1 VNDSLHSSLLS
12 ETQASEALTRL
23 ALDMS
28 WSWNHSAD
36 EVWKRLDPEL
46 WELTRNPWL
55 ILQSMSKRR
64 LEGLKREFLTD
75 SAFRQRVEQ
84 LLAELNEHN
93 SAPAW
98 FQATHASTPL
108 RGVAYFSMEYML
120 SEALP
125 IYSGGLGNVAGD
137 QLKAASDLG
146 VPVVGI
152 GLLYQQ
158 GYFRQELD
166 ARGEQQVLYPVNE
179 PGQLPISRVRTSDGE
194 LLRMGLM
201 LPGGKV
207 WIRTWEVQ
215 VGRAKL
221 YLLDANDPANP
232 PSIRAITSELYG
244 GGPELRLKQ
253 ELLLGIAGWRFLGEI
268 GMRADVCHLNEG
280 HAAFAV
286 LERARAYME
295 ETGKTFHDA
304 LAITRAG
311 NIFTTHTAVAAG
323 FDRFSPELIQQY
335 LSQYAQ
341 EILGISIHELLALG
355 RNNPDDSS
363 EPFNM
368 AYLAING
375 SGSVN
380 GVSRLHGQVSR
391 RLFQP
396 LFPRFPENEVPVG
409 HVTNGIHVST
419 WDGPEADRLWTEFCG
434 KERWHGDLAGVD
446 TAVRIADD
454 QRIWRMRS
462 TGRAALVDYA
472 RERLSR
478 QEAGYGA
485 SMLQVHQAQAVLDPQ
500 ILTLGFA
507 RRFATYKRPTLLLHD
522 RDRLARILT
531 NPQRPVQL
539 VLAGKAHPA
548 DAPGQALIRE
558 WTRFARR
565 PDIRPHVVFL
575 SDYDMALAQR
585 LEEGVDVWVN
595 TPRRPWEAS
604 GTSGMKVLVNGA
616 LNLSVLDGWWAEAYS
631 PKVGWAIGDGN
642 EHGDDPEWDRAD
654 AEALYAVLE
663 NEIIPEFY
671 RRDQQGIP
679 RSWVARIRESMAVL
693 TPEFSA
699 NRTVRQ
705 YTDEQYVPAAT
716 AYARRACGD
725 SELTASFLAWQE
737 EIAANWKDVRF
748 GALEVSEQEGDLV
761 FCVPVYL
768 GALDA
773 NSIRVELYADSQN
786 GSPAFKQ
793 EMQQTSGPEDN
804 SERHLYMTRIRN
816 TRPASDFTARIQPHH
831 ALALPTE
838 NRRILWQR

>member
-1 VNDSLHSSLLS
+1 MNDSLQSSLPS
-12 ETQASEALTRL
+12 ETQASDALTRL

-36 EVWKRLDPEL
+36 EIWKRLDPEL
-46 WELTRNPWL
+46 WELTGNPWL
-55 ILQSMSKRR
+55 IVQSMSKRK
-64 LEGLKREFLTD
+64 LETLKREFLTD
-75 SAFRQRVEQ
+75 TAFRQRVEE
-84 LLAELNEHN
+84 LLAELNENHT
-93 SAPAW
+93 APAW
-98 FQATHASTPL
+98 FQTAHASTPL

-146 VPVVGI
+146 VPVVAI

-179 PGQLPISRVRTSDGE
+179 PGQLPIRRVRTSDGE
-194 LLRMGLM
+194 LLRMGLT

-215 VGRAKL
+215 VGRTKL

-253 ELLLGIAGWRFLGEI
+253 ELLLGIAGWRFLREL
-268 GMRADVCHLNEG
+268 GMRTDVCHLNEG

-286 LERARAYME
+286 LERAREYME
-295 ETGKTFHDA
+295 ETGKTFRDA
-304 LAITRAG
+304 LAITLAG
-311 NIFTTHTAVAAG
+311 NVFTTHTAVDAG
-323 FDRFSPELIQQY
+323 FDRFSPELIKQY

-341 EILGISIHELLALG
+341 EVLGISIHELLALG
-355 RNNPDDSS
+355 RKNPEDAS

-380 GVSRLHGQVSR
+380 GVSRLHGEVSR

-409 HVTNGIHVST
+409 HVTNGIHVPT
-419 WDGPEADRLWTEFCG
+419 WDGAEADRLWTEFCG
-434 KERWHGDLAGVD
+434 KERWCGELDSIEA
-446 TAVRIADD
+446 AVRRVDD
-454 QRIWRMRS
+454 QQIWKMRS
-462 TGRAALVDYA
+462 AGRAVLVDYA
-472 RERLSR
+472 RQRLS
-478 QEAGYGA
+478 QQQAGYGA
-485 SMLQVHQAQAVLDPQ
+485 SLLQVQQAEVVLNPHT
-500 ILTLGFA
+500 LTLGFA

-522 RDRLARILT
+522 PDRLARILT

-558 WTRFARR
+558 WTSFARR

-585 LEEGVDVWVN
+585 LVEGVDVWVN

-642 EHGDDPEWDRAD
+642 EHGDDPEWDRMD
-654 AEALYAVLE
+654 AEALYAALE
-663 NEIIPEFY
+663 NEIVPEFY
-671 RRDQQGIP
+671 RRDEQGIP
-679 RSWVARIRESMAVL
+679 RSWITRIRESMAVL

-705 YTDEQYVPAAT
+705 YTDEQYIPAAT

-737 EIAANWKDVRF
+737 EIAANWNDVHF
-748 GALEVSEQEGDLV
+748 GALDVSEQEGDMV
-761 FCVPVYL
+761 FCVQVYP
-768 GALDA
+768 GALDP

-786 GSPAFKQ
+786 GGPAFKQ
-793 EMQQTSGPEDN
+793 EMQQTEP
-804 SERHLYMTRIRN
+804 HLYTTRIRAI
-816 TRPASDFTARIQPHH
+816 RPASDFTARILPHH

>member
-1 VNDSLHSSLLS
+1 MNDSLHSSLPS
-12 ETQASEALTRL
+12 ETQASDALTRL

-36 EVWKRLDPEL
+36 EIWKRLDPEL
-46 WELTRNPWL
+46 WELTGNPWL
-55 ILQSMSKRR
+55 IVQSMSKRK
-64 LEGLKREFLTD
+64 LEALKREFLTD
-75 SAFRQRVEQ
+75 TAFRQRVEE
-84 LLAELNEHN
+84 LLAELNEKHA
-93 SAPAW
+93 APAW
-98 FQATHASTPL
+98 FQTAHPSTPL

-166 ARGEQQVLYPVNE
+166 ARGDQQVLYPVNE
-179 PGQLPISRVRTSDGE
+179 PGQLPIRRVHTSDGE
-194 LLRMGLM
+194 LLRMALT
-201 LPGGKV
+201 LPSGKV

-215 VGRAKL
+215 VGRTKL

-253 ELLLGIAGWRFLGEI
+253 ELLLGIAGWRFLREL

-286 LERARAYME
+286 LERAREYME
-295 ETGKTFHDA
+295 QTGKTFRDA

-311 NIFTTHTAVAAG
+311 NIFTTHTAVDAG
-323 FDRFSPELIQQY
+323 FDRFSPELIKQY

-355 RNNPDDSS
+355 RKNPDDSS

-419 WDGPEADRLWTEFCG
+419 WDGAEADRLWTEFCG

-446 TAVRIADD
+446 AAVRTADD

-462 TGRAALVDYA
+462 TGRAALVEYA

-485 SMLQVHQAQAVLDPQ
+485 SMLQVQQAQAVLDPQ

-507 RRFATYKRPTLLLHD
+507 RRFATYKRPTLLLQD

-548 DAPGQALIRE
+548 DAPGRALIRE
-558 WTRFARR
+558 WTSFARR

-585 LEEGVDVWVN
+585 LVEGVDVWVN

-642 EHGDDPEWDRAD
+642 EHGDDPEWDRMD

-671 RRDQQGIP
+671 GRDEQGIP
-679 RSWVARIRESMAVL
+679 RSWIARIRESMAVL

-705 YTDEQYVPAAT
+705 YTDEQYIPAAT

-737 EIAANWKDVRF
+737 EIAANWNDVHF
-748 GALEVSEQEGDLV
+748 GELHVSEQEGELV
-761 FCVPVYL
+761 FCVQVYL
-768 GALDA
+768 GALDP
-773 NSIRVELYADSQN
+773 NSIRVELYADSHN
-786 GSPAFKQ
+786 GSPALKQ
-793 EMQQTSGPEDN
+793 EMRAGQ
-804 SERHLYMTRIRN
+804 
-816 TRPASDFTARIQPHH
+816 RP
-831 ALALPTE
+831 
-838 NRRILWQR
+838 

>member
-1 VNDSLHSSLLS
+1 MNDSLHSSLPS
-12 ETQASEALTRL
+12 ETQASDALTRL

-36 EVWKRLDPEL
+36 EIWKRLDPEL
-46 WELTRNPWL
+46 WELTGNPWL
-55 ILQSMSKRR
+55 ILQSMSKQK
-64 LEGLKREFLTD
+64 LEALKREFLKD
-75 SAFRQRVEQ
+75 AAFRQRVEE
-84 LLAELNEHN
+84 LLAGLNEQN
-93 SAPAW
+93 AGPAW
-98 FQATHASTPL
+98 FQTTHASTPL

-146 VPVVGI
+146 VPVVAI

-166 ARGEQQVLYPVNE
+166 ARGDQQVLYPVNE
-179 PGQLPISRVRTSDGE
+179 PGQLPIRRVRTSDGE
-194 LLRMGLM
+194 LLRMELT
-201 LPGGKV
+201 LPSGKV

-215 VGRAKL
+215 VGRTKL

-253 ELLLGIAGWRFLGEI
+253 ELLLGIAGWRFLREI

-286 LERARAYME
+286 LERARECME
-295 ETGKTFHDA
+295 QTGKTFRDA

-311 NIFTTHTAVAAG
+311 NIFTTHTAVEAG
-323 FDRFSPELIQQY
+323 FDRFSPELIKQY

-341 EILGISIHELLALG
+341 EILGISTDELLALG
-355 RNNPDDSS
+355 RKNPQDSS

-419 WDGPEADRLWTEFCG
+419 WDGEEADRVWTDVCG
-434 KERWHGDLAGVD
+434 KERWRGNLNYLEA
-446 TAVRIADD
+446 AVRRTDD
-454 QRIWRMRS
+454 QQIWKVRS
-462 TGRAALVDYA
+462 AGRAVLVDYA
-472 RERLSR
+472 RRRLSR
-478 QEAGYGA
+478 QQAGYGG
-485 SMLQVHQAQAVLDPQ
+485 SSLQVQQAEAVLNPQ
-500 ILTLGFA
+500 TLTLGFA

-531 NPQRPVQL
+531 NPQRPVQM

-558 WTRFARR
+558 WTSFARR

-585 LEEGVDVWVN
+585 LVEGVDVWVN

-642 EHGDDPEWDRAD
+642 EHGDDPEWDRMD
-654 AEALYAVLE
+654 AEALYAALE

-671 RRDQQGIP
+671 QRDEQGIP
-679 RSWVARIRESMAVL
+679 RSWIARVRESMAVL

-705 YTDEQYVPAAT
+705 YTEEQYIPAAT
-716 AYARRACGD
+716 AYARRACGNSD
-725 SELTASFLAWQE
+725 LTASFLAWQE
-737 EIAANWKDVRF
+737 EIAANWNDVHF
-748 GALEVSEQEGDLV
+748 GALDVSEQEGDLV
-761 FCVPVYL
+761 CSVEVYL
-768 GALDA
+768 GALDP
-773 NSIRVELYADSQN
+773 NSIRVEMYADSQN
-786 GSPAFKQ
+786 GGPAFWR
-793 EMQQTSGPEDN
+793 EMQTSVPER
-804 SERHLYMTRIRN
+804 SPEPHPYMTRIRT
-816 TRPASDFTARIQPHH
+816 TRPASDFTARILPHH